1 MREVVLPSGKFASMR
16 PVLALDILLSL
27 TKDFPNVG
35 LMERTVTIDGERL
48 TYEQY
53 LAMDAVE
60 FMPILGMVAEAT
72 KGLSLKGIV

>member
-1 MREVVLPSGKFASMR
+1 MREIVLPSGKFASMR
-16 PVLALDILLSL
+16 PVLALDILLSF